1 MGAHRH
7 QRAPHRPA
15 SPSTRAHRQM
25 STPKPVCPNMAT
37 ATPLG
42 PPEPRRRR
50 SSTPGSSSGTRSH
63 PPLASVFP
71 RARHGR
77 SLSRCG
83 ELTFRTPT
91 RHRAPNQEPG
101 RILIPGDG
109 AAGDQEA
116 PNRLAYPTWRPRD
129 ACSLSCH
136 NDFLTPWS
144 QSHTPSCNRQAKS
157 TSIHVAKPGPANA
170 PRGHSPLQTDKLSL
184 ARTISDRRL
193 FARRWKRLRLC
204 LHAHIVPFGAAATV
218 AGTVVRARPDAG
230 GGE

>member
-1 MGAHRH
+1 
-7 QRAPHRPA
+7 
-15 SPSTRAHRQM
+15 M
-25 STPKPVCPNMAT
+25 SMPKPVCPNMAT

-42 PPEPRRRR
+42 PPEPRRQR
-50 SSTPGSSSGTRSH
+50 SSTAGSSSRTRSH
-63 PPLASVFP
+63 PPPASVFP
-71 RARHGR
+71 KTRHGR

-83 ELTFRTPT
+83 ELTFRTP
-91 RHRAPNQEPG
+91 RAPNQEPG

-116 PNRLAYPTWRPRD
+116 PNRPAYPAWRPRD

-136 NDFLTPWS
+136 NDFLTLWS

-184 ARTISDRRL
+184 ARTISDRRFCAPRIGL
-193 FARRWKRLRLC
+193 
-204 LHAHIVPFGAAATV
+204 GDDATCPQIIQFCV
-218 AGTVVRARPDAG
+218 TL
-230 GGE
+230 